1 MKKKNDHRIC
11 SFHRR
16 LAVGLSLLVV
26 VTSCGRDSRLATL
39 EQVETLMETDA
50 ASARALLDSLPTE
63 GLRGEA
69 AARYAIVRTQT
80 DYKCFVPLTTDSLI
94 AEATRY
100 YGDRRPSMHAAMAWY
115 SLGCVRAEQGNDV
128 LAVEAFLKAS
138 TLFPDTLSRYYALCQ
153 QNLGHHYSRRGLFD
167 EALEAYA
174 AFNRSAAV
182 SERDTL
188 VNNYHIGKVLV
199 EQGRADEATAV
210 FGALIGNASA
220 SAGLKQKAHFE
231 LAKVACY
238 LQKDYAGALRH
249 ARACREGKQFGA
261 VSSVMADAS
270 LGLGRTDSAVYYFR
284 EALGQ
289 EEELFTQCN
298 ICRKMGDLSVA
309 LGQYDSV
316 TVWVDR
322 YTVLADSVWRQR
334 NNTALVEVMNRH
346 EAQLQAQ
353 ALRARQQRT
362 RATLIFVAFVLATA
376 ITLAFLSIDRYHK
389 AVRLRLQKQLSK
401 AQLEIFRQKE
411 QIESMI
417 NPNPEDT
424 ARLAELRRQ
433 RCQYSRQAFLLT
445 PWARRLR
452 ELEESGEEL
461 TLHDHDELR
470 AVLADCFADTM
481 VDLKSD
487 CPALNMDE
495 AYFCIYSALGL
506 TTNTVAQCERTSN
519 VVLRKRKSRIKEK
532 VGADWFSLF
541 FSA

>member
-1 MKKKNDHRIC
+1 MEKKTDHQTR
-11 SFHRR
+11 SFH
-16 LAVGLSLLVV
+16 LQLSIVLSFLVMM
-26 VTSCGRDSRLATL
+26 TSCGRDSRLTAL
-39 EQVETLMETDA
+39 EQVESLMETDA
-50 ASARALLDSLPTE
+50 PSARALLDSLPTE

-115 SLGCVRAEQGNDV
+115 SLGCVRAEQGDDV
-128 LAVEAFLKAS
+128 LAVEAFLKAC
-138 TLFPDTLSRYYALCQ
+138 TLFPDTLSRYHALCL
-153 QNLGHHYSRRGLFD
+153 QNLGHHYSRRGMFD

-188 VNNYHIGKVLV
+188 INNYHIGKVLV
-199 EQGRADEATAV
+199 EQGKTDEATAV
-210 FGALIGNASA
+210 LAALIDNPSA

-238 LQKDYAGALRH
+238 LQNDYAGALRH
-249 ARACREGKQFGA
+249 AHACRKGKQFGA
-261 VSSVMADAS
+261 VSSVMADAC
-270 LGLGRTDSAVYYFR
+270 LGLGRTDSAAYYFR
-284 EALGQ
+284 EALRQ

-316 TVWVDR
+316 TVWMNR

-334 NNTALVEVMNRH
+334 NSTALMEVMNHH

-353 ALRARQQRT
+353 AQRARQQRT
-362 RATLIFVAFVLATA
+362 RATLIFVAFLLAAA

-389 AVRLRLQKQLSK
+389 YVRLRLQKQLSK

-411 QIESMI
+411 QIELMA
-417 NPNPEDT
+417 NPSLEDT
-424 ARLAELRRQ
+424 ARLTELRRQ
-433 RCQYSRQAFLLT
+433 RCPCSRQAFLLT

-487 CPALNMDE
+487 CSALNIDE
-495 AYFCIYSALGL
+495 VYFCIYSFLGL
-506 TTNTVAQCERTSN
+506 TTHTVAQCERTNN

-532 VGADWFSLF
+532 VGPDWFSLF

>member
-1 MKKKNDHRIC
+1 MEKKTDHQTR
-11 SFHRR
+11 SFH
-16 LAVGLSLLVV
+16 LQLSIVLSFLVMM
-26 VTSCGRDSRLATL
+26 TSCGRDSRLTAL
-39 EQVETLMETDA
+39 EQVESLMETDA
-50 ASARALLDSLPTE
+50 PSARALLDSLPTE

-115 SLGCVRAEQGNDV
+115 SLGCVRAEQGDDV
-128 LAVEAFLKAS
+128 LAVEAFLKAC
-138 TLFPDTLSRYYALCQ
+138 TLFPDTLSRYHALCL
-153 QNLGHHYSRRGLFD
+153 QNLGHHYSRRGMFD

-188 VNNYHIGKVLV
+188 INNYHIGKVLV
-199 EQGRADEATAV
+199 EQGKTDEATAV
-210 FGALIGNASA
+210 LAALIDNPSA

-238 LQKDYAGALRH
+238 LQNDYAGALRH
-249 ARACREGKQFGA
+249 AHACRKGKLFGA
-261 VSSVMADAS
+261 VSSVMADAC
-270 LGLGRTDSAVYYFR
+270 LGLGRTDSAAYYFR
-284 EALGQ
+284 EALRQ

-316 TVWVDR
+316 TVWMNR

-334 NNTALVEVMNRH
+334 NSTALMEVMNHH

-353 ALRARQQRT
+353 AQRARQQRT
-362 RATLIFVAFVLATA
+362 RATLIFVAFLLAAA

-411 QIESMI
+411 QIELMA
-417 NPNPEDT
+417 NPSLEDT
-424 ARLAELRRQ
+424 ARLTELRRQ
-433 RCQYSRQAFLLT
+433 RCQCSRQAFLLT

-487 CPALNMDE
+487 CSALNIDE
-495 AYFCIYSALGL
+495 VYFCIYSFLGL
-506 TTNTVAQCERTSN
+506 TTHTVAQCERTNN

-532 VGADWFSLF
+532 VGPDWFSLF

>member
-1 MKKKNDHRIC
+1 
-11 SFHRR
+11 
-16 LAVGLSLLVV
+16 
-26 VTSCGRDSRLATL
+26 
-39 EQVETLMETDA
+39 METDA
-50 ASARALLDSLPTE
+50 PSSRALLDSLPLE
-63 GLRGEA
+63 DLRGEA

-94 AEATRY
+94 AKATRY

-115 SLGCVRAEQGNDV
+115 SLGCVRAEQGDDA
-128 LAVEAFLKAS
+128 LAVEAFLKAI
-138 TLFPDTLSRYYALCQ
+138 TLFPDTQSRYYALCQ
-153 QNLGHHYSRRGLFD
+153 QNLGHHYSRRGMFD

-174 AFNRSAAV
+174 AFNRSDAV

-188 VNNYHIGKVLV
+188 INNYHIGKVLV
-199 EQGRADEATAV
+199 EQSRTDDAI
-210 FGALIGNASA
+210 ALLSAIIDNPSA
-220 SAGLKQKAHFE
+220 SKGLKQKVHFE

-238 LQKDYAGALRH
+238 LENDYASALRH
-249 ARACREGKQFGA
+249 ANACREGKQFGA
-261 VSSVMADAS
+261 VNSVMADAY
-270 LGLGRTDSAVYYFR
+270 LGLGRTDSATYYFR

-298 ICRKMGDLSVA
+298 ICRKMGDLSIT

-322 YTVLADSVWRQR
+322 YTVLADSIWRLR
-334 NNTALVEVMNRH
+334 NSTTLMEVMKRH
-346 EAQLQAQ
+346 EAQMQAQ
-353 ALRARQQRT
+353 AQQARQQRT
-362 RATLIFVAFVLATA
+362 RATLIFVAFLLAAA
-376 ITLAFLSIDRYHK
+376 IMLAFLSIDRYHK

-411 QIESMI
+411 QIESLI
-417 NPNPEDT
+417 NPRAEDT
-424 ARLAELRRQ
+424 ARLTDLRRQ
-433 RCQYSRQAFLLT
+433 RCQYSIQAFLLT

-461 TLHDHDELR
+461 TLHDHGELR

-495 AYFCIYSALGL
+495 VYFCIYSVLGL
-506 TTNTVAQCERTSN
+506 TTNTVAQCERTNN
-519 VVLRKRKSRIKEK
+519 VLLRKRKSRIKQK
-532 VGADWFSLF
+532 VGPDWFSLF
-541 FSA
+541 FSM